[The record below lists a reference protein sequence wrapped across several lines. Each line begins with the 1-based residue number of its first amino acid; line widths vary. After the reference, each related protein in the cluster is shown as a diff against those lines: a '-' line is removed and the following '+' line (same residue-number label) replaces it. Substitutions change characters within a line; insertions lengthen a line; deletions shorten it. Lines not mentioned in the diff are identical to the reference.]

1 MEAVAIAFAVIFVAE
16 LGDKS
21 QLIAFTFGSRYPM
34 RWVVGGLLTAN
45 LVVQGVF
52 AFAGG
57 VVGAVVEGPV
67 VGLVG
72 AGLFVV
78 FAVLALRDA
87 DDNDDD
93 IAVRD
98 PGASS
103 GLRVAATVAG
113 ALFLAEI
120 GDKTM
125 FATVALAASEGALPV
140 WVGSFLGM
148 SSAGLLGAV
157 AGRVLGDRI
166 PERALRIASAAMFAL
181 VGVWLAWDAL
191 LGL

>member
-1 MEAVAIAFAVIFVAE
+1 MIFVAE

-21 QLIAFTFGSRYPM
+21 QLIAFTFGTRYPM
-34 RWVVGGLLTAN
+34 RWVAAGLLTVN
-45 LVVQGVF
+45 LIVQGVF

-57 VVGAVVEGPV
+57 AIGAVIEGPT

-72 AGLFVV
+72 AALFMV
-78 FAVLALRDA
+78 FAVAALRDT
-87 DDNDDD
+87 DDDD

-125 FATVALAASEGALPV
+125 FATVALAASEGVLPV
-140 WVGSFLGM
+140 WAGSFLGM

-157 AGRVLGDRI
+157 AGRILGDRI
-166 PERALRIASAAMFAL
+166 PERALQIASAVMFGL

-191 LGL
+191 VEL